1 MHPELQSLVAR
12 DVALAWRTCL
22 GGWKPSSNLTMP
34 DYPAWRFWLNS
45 TWPTLHDAVGR
56 VHAAANEADLSAIV
70 EIDRS
75 LNAFFPSSTAG
86 HSAFSGRMFCER
98 FSRIDGDKVWRA
110 WLREADTGNSPA
122 HLAICLAIR
131 AARFHFPPST
141 AALLLLAVESFGAG
155 LLFYSPQFQTLAA
168 EALPELRAS
177 SLKAA

>member
-22 GGWKPSSNLTMP
+22 GGWKPCSNLTMP

-45 TWPTLHDAVGR
+45 TWPTLHDTVLS
-56 VHAAANEADLSAIV
+56 VHAAANETKMPAIV

-75 LNAFFPSSTAG
+75 LDAFFPSSTAV
-86 HSAFSGRMFCER
+86 HSAFAGRVFCER
-98 FSRIDGDKVWRA
+98 FSRVDGDKLWRS
-110 WLREADTGNSPA
+110 WLREADAGRTPA
-122 HLAICLAIR
+122 HLATCLAIR

-155 LLFYSPQFQTLAA
+155 LLFYSQQFQTLAA
-168 EALPELRAS
+168 EALPELGAS